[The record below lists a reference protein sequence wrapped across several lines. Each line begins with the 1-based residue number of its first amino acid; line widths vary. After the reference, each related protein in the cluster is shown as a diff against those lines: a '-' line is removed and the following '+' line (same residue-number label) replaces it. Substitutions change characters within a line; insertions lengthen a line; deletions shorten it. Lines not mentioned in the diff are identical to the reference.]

1 MSTSCW
7 IFLHVYVFSDTT
19 AGNWMSKKDT
29 EKLKCQTNH
38 IESIFSCSGIDFWTL
53 GPPDMFYGPAIRVM
67 LTELLG
73 NI

>member
-1 MSTSCW
+1 
-7 IFLHVYVFSDTT
+7 
-19 AGNWMSKKDT
+19 MSKKDT